1 MGIGSVPDLSGW
13 DVKTICLGCDTV
25 VFGSGYG
32 IFKRLSIVTTELCLR
47 KDSSYPILAKSFR
60 EHLTFAAK
68 LEIGGR
74 RQETGDRRKEEE
86 RRSQKKSFYKYEM
99 LPICSCALGGGFNPL
114 AQLQIYLSGG

>member
-1 MGIGSVPDLSGW
+1 MYQAY
-13 DVKTICLGCDTV
+13 K
-25 VFGSGYG
+25 
-32 IFKRLSIVTTELCLR
+32 
-47 KDSSYPILAKSFR
+47 FR

-99 LPICSCALGGGFNPL
+99 LPQEITQISGIQKKSCFFLAGFF
-114 AQLQIYLSGG
+114 